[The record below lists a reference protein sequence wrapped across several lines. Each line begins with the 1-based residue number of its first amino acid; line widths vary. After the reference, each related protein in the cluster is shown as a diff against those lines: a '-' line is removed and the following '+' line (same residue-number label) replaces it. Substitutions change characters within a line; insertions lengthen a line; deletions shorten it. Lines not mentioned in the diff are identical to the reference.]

1 MTRQSDLATEVVR
14 LQTLLAVE
22 GMIADIE
29 REAVDAATELVAR
42 LLCCLTDAGLIVRE
56 SPTGPE
62 PGETIRYAYMRP
74 QLPIALPTDEA
85 VALAD
90 AIDAARVWLD
100 ERHEM
105 RDGSL

>member
-14 LQTLLAVE
+14 LQALLATE

-29 REAVDAATELVAR
+29 RETANTAMELVAR
-42 LLCCLTDAGLIVRE
+42 LLCCLDDCGMIVRE

-62 PGETIRYAYMRP
+62 RGETVRYAY
-74 QLPIALPTDEA
+74 LPYPIKAPTDEA
-85 VALAD
+85 LALAD

-100 ERHEM
+100 VRHEM